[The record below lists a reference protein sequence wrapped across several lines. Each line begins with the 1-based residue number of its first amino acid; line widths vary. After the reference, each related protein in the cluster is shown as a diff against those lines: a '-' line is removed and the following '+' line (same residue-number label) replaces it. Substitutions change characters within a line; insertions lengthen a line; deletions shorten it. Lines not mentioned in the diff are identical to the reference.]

1 MNVRKLKCRICGRVY
16 VRRICEKRK
25 KAGSQAKRPKPN
37 RHERNVGPTII
48 SAAADRLPP
57 SSQLSGKPSSRL
69 QFPAIP
75 EFRKPAVA
83 GDDQGGSALTL
94 PRGGGQMAP
103 KKKQP
108 ASKQKQKPK
117 PSSSSSSS
125 SSAAAAAPRLQISSE
140 NERRLRRLLLN
151 SSASAAPSP
160 ASTDGPGA
168 RGESR
173 EQKAR
178 RLRGVYDKLAL
189 EGFTSAQIEQALSA
203 IPVSIPFPEHTST
216 SLCVRTSNCL

>member
-57 SSQLSGKPSSRL
+57 SSQLSAKPSSRL

-83 GDDQGGSALTL
+83 GDDQRAAPHT
-94 PRGGGQMAP
+94 PRGRGQMAP

-203 IPVSIPFPEHTST
+203 IPVSIPECTV
-216 SLCVRTSNCL
+216 CSNFELAVS

>member
-1 MNVRKLKCRICGRVY
+1 MNVRTLKCRICGRVY

-57 SSQLSGKPSSRL
+57 SSQLSAKPSSRL

-125 SSAAAAAPRLQISSE
+125 SSAAAAAAPRLQISSE

-203 IPVSIPFPEHTST
+203 IPVSIPECTV
-216 SLCVRTSNCL
+216 CSNFELAVS